1 MNHSQNLSD
10 EMESDDVK
18 VIGDESASGDKK
30 VNDDSVSFWD
40 KWIWIYGFNPERRR
54 IRRHLG
60 I

>member
-10 EMESDDVK
+10 EMESDDVT

-30 VNDDSVSFWD
+30 VNDDRVSFWD